1 MSPRLSLGQSPLH
14 RQERVRRQQR
24 SRALPGLTDLFLQ
37 EILNLAR
44 FVGTY
49 KNNHIN
55 KTK

>member
-1 MSPRLSLGQSPLH
+1 
-14 RQERVRRQQR
+14 
-24 SRALPGLTDLFLQ
+24 LTDLFLQ

-49 KNNHIN
+49 KNNLIN